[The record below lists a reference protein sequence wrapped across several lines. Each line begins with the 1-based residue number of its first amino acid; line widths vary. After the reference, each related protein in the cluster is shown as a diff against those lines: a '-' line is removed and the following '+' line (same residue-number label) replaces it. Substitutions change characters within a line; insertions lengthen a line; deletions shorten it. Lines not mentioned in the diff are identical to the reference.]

1 MSKLVYSMYYVM
13 ILYVNL
19 TIWLPVPTART
30 TEWTGTATFTD
41 FRAKCIWHQTCCT
54 TWFAIIESLTFNLTS
69 YIIQENVYRMKGIAK
84 WKFKVV

>member
-41 FRAKCIWHQTCCT
+41 FRAKCTWHQTLLHHMVCNHR
-54 TWFAIIESLTFNLTS
+54 ISDLNLTS